1 MATELPDSACERIC
15 RITGDGPGLS
25 ALLDELPVAV
35 AVLDR
40 RRRVVMV
47 NRAYE
52 ALTGCF
58 RADIQGLG
66 CFHAL
71 RCDYFLRGCP
81 VLGDDPHFPPEDC
94 SADILTRSRRKATVR
109 LTLAPL
115 TDASGR
121 PAGYIET
128 VRETTMAGGA
138 DAGDAAYALG
148 GLIGKSTAM
157 DNLFRMVPSV
167 AQTDSSV
174 LITGET
180 GTGKDMLAEA
190 IHKSSGRTGNPFVKV
205 NCGALPDTLLESEIF
220 GHAKGAFTGADKAKP
235 GRFRLAHGGTLF
247 LTEIGDLP
255 LNLQVK
261 LLSFLDDKVIYP
273 LGSTEGFHA
282 DVRVIVATHRHLEEM
297 VERKR
302 FRQDLLFRLNVVRM
316 HLPPL
321 RDREEDVSL
330 LKGHFLR
337 HYCARFKKNIRGFS
351 RRVQD
356 IMSSYPYPGNVRELR
371 NIVEYAVNFCDEDI
385 IQIHHLPAYLA
396 ERPAQAPS
404 PAPSPPPRAD
414 ESGRSGS
421 VDIEDADN
429 WDEVERKMILDA
441 LVRAGG
447 RRERAA
453 RMLGW
458 GRSTMWRKMKKH
470 NIIQ

>member
-1 MATELPDSACERIC
+1 MASSQ
-15 RITGDGPGLS
+15 TGLA
-25 ALLDELPVAV
+25 ALLDEIPVAV
-35 AVLDR
+35 AVLDSD
-40 RRRVVMV
+40 RRVAMV

-58 RADIQGLG
+58 RADIQDLG

-81 VLGDDPHFPPEDC
+81 VLGADPSFTPEEC
-94 SADILTRSRRKATVR
+94 PANILTRSRRKAPVR

-121 PAGYIET
+121 PCGYIET
-128 VRETTMAGGA
+128 VRESALAPGSET
-138 DAGDAAYALG
+138 DDAAYALG
-148 GLIGKSTAM
+148 GLIGKSPAM
-157 DNLFRMVPSV
+157 EQLFRMVPPV

-190 IHKSSGRTGNPFVKV
+190 IHKASDRVESPFVKV
-205 NCGALPDTLLESEIF
+205 NCGALPDTLLESELF

-282 DVRVIVATHRHLEEM
+282 DVRVVVATHRDLEEM
-297 VERKR
+297 VEQRR
-302 FRQDLLFRLNVVRM
+302 FRQDLLFRLNVVRL

-321 RDREEDVSL
+321 REREEDVSL

-351 RRVQD
+351 PRVQD
-356 IMSSYPYPGNVRELR
+356 ILGAYPYPGNVRELR
-371 NIVEYAVNFCDEDI
+371 NIVEYAVNFCDEETI
-385 IQIHHLPAYLA
+385 AVHHLPAYLA
-396 ERPAQAPS
+396 EHRFSPVPTAPAEN
-404 PAPSPPPRAD
+404 AD
-414 ESGRSGS
+414 RGQDGPVGS
-421 VDIEDADN
+421 VHIHDEDN

-453 RMLGW
+453 RLLGW

-470 NIIQ
+470 GIIQ